1 MIGFGLDLAG
11 YTTNRTCLS
20 AVEPNGT
27 TADATL
33 LSGTIFSLPHQS
45 CSRLGPILAQEVRI
59 INDCAKRGN
68 VAVDVPIDLQS
79 LVRPELPE
87 QIWALTC
94 RPVDKELRALRPLAD
109 RLGSAVARF
118 KAIRAAEGFEP
129 ILGKNLLETYPVA
142 SLRASGC
149 NTKHYKQDTEAGKQA
164 RSAICQRLNFDV
176 FDLTDDEI
184 DSIVCAL
191 TAVEPAGDSPLPRNQ
206 MPKEYVL
213 LKTPLPFE
221 KIFVRRKSFVEWMD
235 RRENNK

>member
-1 MIGFGLDLAG
+1 VIGFGLDLAG
-11 YTTNRTCLS
+11 YTTNKTCLS
-20 AVEPNGT
+20 AVEANGK
-27 TADATL
+27 TAHATL
-33 LSGTIFSLPHQS
+33 LSGTVFSLPHKS
-45 CSRLGPILAQEVRI
+45 SSRLGPILAEEVRI
-59 INDCAKRGN
+59 INDCAKRGS

-79 LVRPELPE
+79 LVRSELPE

-129 ILGKNLLETYPVA
+129 ILGKNLFETYPAA

-149 NTKHYKQDTEAGKQA
+149 STKHYKQDTEAGEQA

-176 FDLTDDEI
+176 LDLTDDEI

-191 TAVEPAGDSPLPRNQ
+191 AAVERAEDAPLPCNQ
-206 MPKEYVL
+206 MPKGYVL
-213 LKTPLPFE
+213 LKTPFPF
-221 KIFVRRKSFVEWMD
+221 KKVSVRRKSFAEWMKLSD
-235 RRENNK
+235 RK